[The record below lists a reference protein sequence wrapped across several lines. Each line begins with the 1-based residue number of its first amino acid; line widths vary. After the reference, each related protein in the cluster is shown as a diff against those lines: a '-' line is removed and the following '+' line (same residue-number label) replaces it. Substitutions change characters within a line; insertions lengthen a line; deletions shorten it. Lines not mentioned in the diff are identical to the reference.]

1 MWVRGRHEERRQN
14 NGFGSPTTLVA
25 LGPADTNQHHGAA
38 LSCTADQT
46 SRRIRGERGAPVG
59 SRPVDRNPTV
69 DSYLSGRTFS
79 NSGEF
84 RIGRTPLIDRV
95 TLITDLARGKR
106 VMHLGCAD
114 HLPLI
119 QQKRADGSYLHDRIA
134 DVSQHLV
141 GVDTNAAALGEM
153 RAAGID
159 NLYLPEDVPA
169 DLELDLVV
177 APDVIE
183 HVGNVEDFLKYAGS
197 FGCPVLITT
206 PNALRMENRTRFRS
220 ELVNTDHRY
229 WFSPYTLARSVV
241 AAGFTIDECY
251 YTGGFAKRTPLRS
264 LARMYFPV
272 SRDGLAILAT
282 PAPSSG
288 S

>member
-1 MWVRGRHEERRQN
+1 MH
-14 NGFGSPTTLVA
+14 
-25 LGPADTNQHHGAA
+25 
-38 LSCTADQT
+38 
-46 SRRIRGERGAPVG
+46 
-59 SRPVDRNPTV
+59 RNPTV

-84 RIGRTPLIDRV
+84 QIGRTPLIDRV
-95 TLITDLARGKR
+95 ELITRLARDKR

-134 DVSQHLV
+134 DVSRHLV
-141 GVDTNAAALGEM
+141 GVDTNAAALDEM

-159 NLYLPEDVPA
+159 NLYLPDALPA
-169 DLELDLVV
+169 DEAFDLVV

-183 HVGNVEDFLKYAGS
+183 HVGNVEEFLRYAGS
-197 FGCPVLITT
+197 FGCSVLITT
-206 PNALRMENRTRFRS
+206 PNALRMHNRTRLRS

-241 AAGFTIDECY
+241 AAGLEIDAFY

-264 LARMYFPV
+264 LVQTYFPIA
-272 SRDGLAILAT
+272 RDGLGILAT
-282 PAPSSG
+282 PGRDRPS
-288 S
+288 